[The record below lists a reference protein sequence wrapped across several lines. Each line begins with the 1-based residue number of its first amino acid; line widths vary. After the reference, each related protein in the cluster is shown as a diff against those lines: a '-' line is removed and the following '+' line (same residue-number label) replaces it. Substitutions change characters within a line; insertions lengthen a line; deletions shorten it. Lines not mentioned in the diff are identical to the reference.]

1 MSQQEVLD
9 DLRRRVGEEVHLSD
23 WFDVTQQRI
32 DLFADATGD
41 HQWIHVDV
49 ERARRES
56 PWRCT
61 IAHGY
66 LTLSL
71 YPMLRGLVAPGQ
83 AIYPGVKQAINYGLD
98 KLRFPSPVPAGSRIR
113 ARCKLLKIEEVPG
126 ALQLTELYTVE
137 VEGQPKPA
145 CVAEAIMR
153 AYFE

>member
-1 MSQQEVLD
+1 MSQQDVLD

-23 WFDVTQQRI
+23 WFEVTQQRI
-32 DLFADATGD
+32 NAFADATGD

-83 AIYPGVKQAINYGLD
+83 ADL
-98 KLRFPSPVPAGSRIR
+98 SR
-113 ARCKLLKIEEVPG
+113 A
-126 ALQLTELYTVE
+126 
-137 VEGQPKPA
+137 
-145 CVAEAIMR
+145 
-153 AYFE
+153 